1 MQSLIDAIV
10 GFFSFI
16 IGKPWQLLV
25 DLYAWLKQ
33 LITETLPDIFYGMLP
48 DGLAAYLQTFDFTT
62 LQSMIEPITWFI
74 PFWLILNIYFIAYSL
89 AALIRMLRF
98 LIGFIPAIEG

>member
-25 DLYAWLKQ
+25 DLFAWLKQ
-33 LITETLPDIFYGMLP
+33 LITETLPDIFYGILP
-48 DGLAAYLQTFDFTT
+48 DGLAEYLQTYDLTT
-62 LQSMIEPITWFI
+62 LQAMIEPVTWFV
-74 PFWLILNIYFIAYSL
+74 PFWIILNIYFIAYTL
-89 AALIRMLRF
+89 AASIRLVRF
-98 LIGFIPAIEG
+98 LIGFIPTIEG